1 MGQYLEKSEKEFEE
15 SEGYTDNKY
24 QGFAFLQ
31 CNIVC
36 SIQDEWQ

>member
-24 QGFAFLQ
+24 QGVAFLQ
-31 CNIVC
+31 CNIGC
-36 SIQDEWQ
+36 SIEDEWQ